1 MPRSIGMACGVLL
14 VAFLSG
20 CAPRPPSASAIAPAI
35 ERALQRAVPTY
46 VLETCGTRVQKFGT
60 YNRKSHSWPVRAT
73 TCCSLLGHNGD
84 PDSVTAVYRLTR
96 NEFGKWVAE
105 FDRSE

>member
-1 MPRSIGMACGVLL
+1 M
-14 VAFLSG
+14 
-20 CAPRPPSASAIAPAI
+20 
-35 ERALQRAVPTY
+35 PTY

-84 PDSVTAVYRLTR
+84 PDSVTALYRLTR
-96 NEFGKWVAE
+96 NEFGEWVAE
-105 FDRSE
+105 FDRSEESP